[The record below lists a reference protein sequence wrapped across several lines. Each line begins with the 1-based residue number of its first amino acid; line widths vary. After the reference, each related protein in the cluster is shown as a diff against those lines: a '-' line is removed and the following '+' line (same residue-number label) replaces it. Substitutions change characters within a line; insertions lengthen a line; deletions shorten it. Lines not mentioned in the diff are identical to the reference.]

1 MANLPGAR
9 QEWFTTEETDVLIR
23 ALKVT
28 LYGDGIFFFFFF
40 LVLDRQTNL
49 SDVLI
54 YICVLPLL
62 G

>member
-28 LYGDGIFFFFFF
+28 LYGDGIYFFF
-40 LVLDRQTNL
+40 LFPG
-49 SDVLI
+49 S
-54 YICVLPLL
+54 
-62 G
+62 